1 VSGIFI
7 GFLALIRTIALALF
21 IVWIL
26 PVKKEFA
33 WKIQPIVVHMVVI
46 ALAANAVLVPWGV
59 RNWFLLGEYTY
70 STVGGIDLY
79 IGNNPNAYGGW
90 YPWVEDVKKI
100 DPLYEQ
106 RSLIERDRIA
116 GELAVKWMKEN
127 PKAALRLYLE
137 KLRIMFESDNVT
149 LQMIATAE
157 NQTYSYLGQAALP
170 GSHWLKNNQEAF
182 GDFLNIVLSVTL
194 FLEALGLIVWPL
206 VFIKNNKPTTRQF
219 WLKYAVILVVV
230 IYFPV
235 VSAVFLSSNRFT
247 WPSIDISFVFIA
259 TMIYYALERFKL
271 RTTLCGWQV
280 DI

>member
-1 VSGIFI
+1 
-7 GFLALIRTIALALF
+7 
-21 IVWIL
+21 
-26 PVKKEFA
+26 
-33 WKIQPIVVHMVVI
+33 
-46 ALAANAVLVPWGV
+46 
-59 RNWFLLGEYTY
+59 
-70 STVGGIDLY
+70 
-79 IGNNPNAYGGW
+79 
-90 YPWVEDVKKI
+90 
-100 DPLYEQ
+100 
-106 RSLIERDRIA
+106 
-116 GELAVKWMKEN
+116 
-127 PKAALRLYLE
+127 
-137 KLRIMFESDNVT
+137 MFESDNVT

-182 GDFLNIVLSVTL
+182 GNFLNIVLSVTL